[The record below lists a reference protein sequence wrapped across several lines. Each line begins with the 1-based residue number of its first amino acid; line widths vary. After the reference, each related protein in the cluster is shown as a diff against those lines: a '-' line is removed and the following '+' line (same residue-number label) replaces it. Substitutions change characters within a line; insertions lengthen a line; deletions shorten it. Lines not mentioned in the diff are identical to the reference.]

1 MSQASDDFSKIGFA
15 RTFFLPALL
24 IFLIPVVSLVFFLY
38 IQNHYD
44 EEARNEILQEIRAD
58 ASLSGEDKAAAE
70 ALYINVPLSRLIMH
84 PDFADMVTSQA
95 SFNYATFR
103 WAIRLSL
110 FSIIG
115 GIVVFVLSALC
126 VVASLRSQ
134 WVQYVSLSVSWHVL
148 RIFGAAQVLIQGVLL
163 FALSYWVTAFFFN
176 IYVPK
181 LMIIAGILALAA
193 IAAVIKSI
201 FIKLNNETVVEGTV
215 IERDSSPALWQELSS
230 ICAKVKTEMPD
241 QVIAGIDDNFFVTE
255 QSLTVGE
262 KKYSGRSLFV
272 SLSLLKQM
280 NGSEADAV
288 LAHEMA
294 HFSGNDTLYSQK
306 ISPLLVR
313 YEHYL
318 HGLYEGGVS
327 LPIFYFMN
335 CFRALYEVSLK
346 RLSRSREFRADRIAT
361 EVTSPADM
369 AGALLKI
376 IAYSSYRAKVEQD
389 IFNKEEVLENAN
401 VSQEIALGFDH
412 YAGSF
417 LSTPDVSL
425 LQTSHPFDTHPS
437 LVDRMQAVGCTLES
451 PDSQVMLSA
460 PGDGQWYHKIEGAEE
475 LENAQWQEYE
485 DRFRAYHE
493 ESLPYRF
500 LPETDAELAIVVKA
514 FPEVQISGEEGLLTI
529 DHAGIMHH
537 PWESPVPF
545 SEIQSCNMDD
555 KGRLNFILAE
565 GKPNKINL
573 KKFMDSDQQR
583 VIEAV
588 ERYYSRYLAAK
599 AYQEHV
605 KQAGTTEVEE
615 LADTET

>member
-1 MSQASDDFSKIGFA
+1 MSHSPDEFSRIGFA
-15 RTFFLPALL
+15 KTFFLPALL
-24 IFLIPVVSLVFFLY
+24 IFLIPVISLFFFVY
-38 IQNHYD
+38 IQGHFD
-44 EEARNEILQEIRAD
+44 SEARDTILQQIRNDSSLTDQEKTD
-58 ASLSGEDKAAAE
+58 AETLFS
-70 ALYINVPLSRLIMH
+70 NVPLSRLILEPESAGMLS
-84 PDFADMVTSQA
+84 SQA
-95 SFNYATFR
+95 AFDYATFR

-110 FSIIG
+110 FSIVG
-115 GIVVFVLSALC
+115 GIVVIVLSALC

-148 RIFGAAQVLIQGVLL
+148 RIFGATQVLIQGVLL
-163 FALSYWVTAFFFN
+163 FALSYWITAFFLE

-181 LMIIAGILALAA
+181 LIIIAGILALAA
-193 IAAVIKSI
+193 IAAVIKSM
-201 FIKLNNETVVEGTV
+201 FMKLDNETVVEGTV
-215 IERDSSPALWQELSS
+215 IERDASPALWQELSA
-230 ICAKVKTEMPD
+230 ICAKVNTEMPD

-272 SLSLLKQM
+272 SLSLLKQL

-294 HFSGNDTLYSQK
+294 HFSGKDTLYSQK
-306 ISPLLVR
+306 ISPLLLR

-318 HGLYEGGVS
+318 NGLYEGGLS

-346 RLSRSREFRADRIAT
+346 RLSRAREFRADHIAT

-376 IAYSSYRAKVEQD
+376 IAYSSYRVKVEQD
-389 IFNKEEVLENAN
+389 IFEKEEVLENAN
-401 VSQEIALGFDH
+401 VSREIALGFNN

-417 LSTPDVSL
+417 MSTPDISHL
-425 LQTSHPFDTHPS
+425 RTSHPFDTHPS
-437 LVDRMQAVGCTLES
+437 LEDRMKAVGCNLES
-451 PDSQVMLSA
+451 PDSQVMLSE
-460 PGDGQWYHKIEGAEE
+460 PGDGQWLQKIEGAEQ
-475 LENAQWQEYE
+475 LEGEQWQAYE

-493 ESLPYRF
+493 ETLPYRF
-500 LPETDAELAIVVKA
+500 LPETEEELAIVVKA
-514 FPEVQISGEEGLLTI
+514 FPEVQLTGEDGLLTI
-529 DHAGIMHH
+529 DHTGIRHH
-537 PWESPVPF
+537 PWESPVQF
-545 SEIQSCNMDD
+545 SDIQSCQMDD
-555 KGRLNFILAE
+555 KGRLNFTSSE
-565 GKPNKINL
+565 GTPRKINL
-573 KKFMDSDQQR
+573 KKFKDSDQQK

-605 KQAGTTEVEE
+605 KQTGMTGDE
-615 LADTET
+615 